1 MQRGHAE
8 TGFGECPPVY
18 RLVPNCI
25 SPDKSEDGGCRSYVK
40 MCASHSPTHD
50 AASRRLL
57 RHRETQ
63 IRPQPQC
70 VCGLAR
76 TANSG
81 CSRME
86 IRPDG
91 MAPLHNYDLC
101 IILAFAVMDGQQHQ
115 VQVKA
120 LNPQPQAS

>member
-25 SPDKSEDGGCRSYVK
+25 SPDKSEDGGCGSYVK

-101 IILAFAVMDGQQHQ
+101 IILVMESF
-115 VQVKA
+115 
-120 LNPQPQAS
+120 P

>member
-1 MQRGHAE
+1 
-8 TGFGECPPVY
+8 
-18 RLVPNCI
+18 
-25 SPDKSEDGGCRSYVK
+25 

-101 IILAFAVMDGQQHQ
+101 IIAPFALELEHAGRTPAEI
-115 VQVKA
+115 A
-120 LNPQPQAS
+120 LP

>member
-1 MQRGHAE
+1 
-8 TGFGECPPVY
+8 
-18 RLVPNCI
+18 
-25 SPDKSEDGGCRSYVK
+25 
-40 MCASHSPTHD
+40 MCALHSPTHD

-81 CSRME
+81 RNRVG

-91 MAPLHNYDLC
+91 MAPLHNYHLC
-101 IILAFAVMDGQQHQ
+101 IIVTFAVKPHLRRT
-115 VQVKA
+115 VQVEIRPGDLQDLADPGAGIVEEQKEGGV
-120 LNPQPQAS
+120 PDSEWRV